1 MPAKKAIVTGGAGFI
16 GSHICDALI
25 ERGIEIAV
33 VDNLSSGKRR
43 NLPPGATFYEV
54 DVRDASVREIFAKEK
69 PDYLFHL
76 AAQMDVRK
84 SVTDPVYDAS
94 VNIGGTANLLEAGR
108 ASGLKKIIYAATG
121 GAMYGDPRVLP
132 ADEGTPIEPLC
143 PYGIS
148 KGTAELYL
156 ELYRKLYGMSYT
168 SLRFPNVYGPRQDP
182 HGEAGVVA
190 IFSQLM
196 LAGQQP
202 KIFGDGTMT
211 RDYVYV
217 GDIVDAN
224 MLALDAGDGVAM
236 NLGWGKE
243 ISTQQIF
250 DGVRDAVGC
259 DIVPNYVP
267 ERLGEVAHISLDAGL
282 AKKVLGWEPKVE
294 LRDGLRRAVEFYRK
308 LSAGEITR

>member
-1 MPAKKAIVTGGAGFI
+1 MSGKKAIVTGGAGFI

-25 ERGIEIAV
+25 ERGIEVAV
-33 VDNLSSGKRR
+33 IDNLSSGKKQ
-43 NLPPGATFYEV
+43 NLAPDAAFYEV
-54 DVRDASVREIFAKEK
+54 DIRDESVRDIFAKEK
-69 PDYLFHL
+69 PNCLFHL

-84 SVTDPVYDAS
+84 SVADPMYDAS

-108 ASGLKKIIYAATG
+108 AGGLEKTIYAATG
-121 GAMYGDPRVLP
+121 GAMYGEPKVLP
-132 ADEGTPIEPLC
+132 ADENTPIEPLC

-148 KGTAELYL
+148 KGAAEHYL
-156 ELYRKLYGMSYT
+156 ELYRKLYGMNYT

-196 LAGQQP
+196 LSGKRP

-217 GDIVDAN
+217 GDVVEAN
-224 MLALDAGDGVAM
+224 MLALDNGGGMAM
-236 NLGWGKE
+236 NLGRGTE
-243 ISTQQIF
+243 ITVQQIF

-259 DIVPNYVP
+259 DIEPDYVP
-267 ERLGEVAHISLDAGL
+267 ERLGEVAHISLDASL
-282 AKKVLGWEPKVE
+282 AKKTLGWEPKVE
-294 LRDGLRRAVEFYRK
+294 LLDGLARAVDFYRR
-308 LSAGEITR
+308 LNAGEITR